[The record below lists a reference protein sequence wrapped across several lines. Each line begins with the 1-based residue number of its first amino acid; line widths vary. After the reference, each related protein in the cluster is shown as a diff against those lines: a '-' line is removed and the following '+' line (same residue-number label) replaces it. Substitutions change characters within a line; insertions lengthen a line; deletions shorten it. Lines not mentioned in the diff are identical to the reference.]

1 MSYVL
6 STIIIDGIFKQRK
19 TEVHEITNFLTCQ
32 VLSVLAV
39 ETTVY
44 IDGKIN
50 FTYGPWRSRFYVMTG
65 R

>member
-1 MSYVL
+1 MSYVP
-6 STIIIDGIFKQRK
+6 STIIIDGTFKQRK
-19 TEVHEITNFLTCQ
+19 TEAHEITNFFTCQ

-44 IDGKIN
+44 TDAKIN
-50 FTYGPWRSRFYVMTG
+50 FTYGPWRGRFYVMTG